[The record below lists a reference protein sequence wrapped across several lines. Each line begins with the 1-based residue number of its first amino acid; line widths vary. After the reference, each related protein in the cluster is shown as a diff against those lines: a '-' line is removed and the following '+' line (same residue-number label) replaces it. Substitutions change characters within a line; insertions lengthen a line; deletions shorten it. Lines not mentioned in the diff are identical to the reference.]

1 MKKAKNT
8 VLIVMGVLLVVFIFV
23 FILPFDKLA
32 GGIKIELLESGD
44 INIFASK
51 DERNSL
57 INKAENYFKN
67 NDFEYSSNISEYING
82 IEYQIKI
89 DDVLCSVN
97 FNRWKDVNY
106 LYISCYDIKNVDKNK
121 LVDLY
126 NNLNICQITTDDL
139 EKAINSSDIT
149 KFTLSNKAYG
159 EWRNGY
165 SIQGVI

>member
-1 MKKAKNT
+1 MKKTKNT
-8 VLIVMGVLLVVFIFV
+8 VLIVLGVLLAVFIFV

-57 INKAENYFKN
+57 IDKAETYFKDN
-67 NDFEYSSNISEYING
+67 NYEYEKTTSHYNE

-139 EKAINSSDIT
+139 EMAINSSEIT

-165 SIQGVI
+165 SIQLVI